1 MEVIF
6 KGDWFSS
13 SPEVEKAQGTQRMS
27 GKLYEASDTPQYV
40 PDSYKGLLPA
50 TAEVVTE
57 AVEVEEDAPPDDGDV
72 GKVEVGKVEVEV
84 AQAKETAAQKRASA
98 QKRAAAIK
106 AEAKAS

>member
-72 GKVEVGKVEVEV
+72 GKAEV

>member
-72 GKVEVGKVEVEV
+72 GKAEVEV
-84 AQAKETAAQKRASA
+84 AQETAAQKRASA